1 VSHVDELDLL
11 RERYAQVPAATE
23 AQRHRARARLLAAAQ
38 ESRRAGRVIDLDRGT
53 VTVLPPPRG
62 TARDRDDAG
71 RRRVA
76 RPRLAA
82 ALAVSLVVL
91 LALGAAWWS
100 MRNEPPALPV
110 TGRVGDQAPAPSRL
124 PVATSADLDY
134 RGDPELFGAGVGV
147 TVVAPTTPGPWP
159 IVVLTADERRD
170 ALEPMARELA
180 SQGVVVYL
188 AKTRVDEPMVSEP
201 RAVEGMA
208 STTCLL
214 GFADETAE
222 RYGGRGDQVVVVG
235 VGYDAWT
242 SLVAVLRGD
251 DVEPTPCVAAAAPAA
266 TPTAFVGLGGG
277 LPCDDIGCPFQPVPG
292 HELDPFSFLDRRREV
307 AVRLY
312 LPSHGLMWNTPEAY
326 ERLAE
331 ELRAAGHDAV
341 LRTMERSSTGDLY
354 LPGRDAN
361 RQVVAHILEL
371 ARGS

>member
-1 VSHVDELDLL
+1 MNHVDELGLL
-11 RERYAQVPAATE
+11 RERYAQVPAATTG
-23 AQRHRARARLLAAAQ
+23 QRRRARARLLAAAEADRQ
-38 ESRRAGRVIDLDRGT
+38 AGRVIDLDRGT
-53 VTVLPPPRG
+53 VTVLPPSRG
-62 TARDRDDAG
+62 AARDRDDVG
-71 RRRVA
+71 R
-76 RPRLAA
+76 PLLAA
-82 ALAVSLVVL
+82 AAAATLVVL
-91 LALGAAWWS
+91 LALGVAWWS

-110 TGRVGDQAPAPSRL
+110 IGRVGDRAPAPTPL
-124 PVATSADLDY
+124 PLATSADLDY

-159 IVVLTADERRD
+159 IVVLTAGERRD

-180 SQGVVVYL
+180 SQGAVIYL
-188 AKTRVDEPMVSEP
+188 AKTRIDETQVSEP

-214 GFADETAE
+214 GFVDETAE

-251 DVEPTPCVAAAAPAA
+251 DVEPTPCVAAAPVA

-292 HELDPFSFLDRRREV
+292 HELDPFSLLDRRREV
-307 AVRLY
+307 AVHLY
-312 LPSHGLMWNTPEAY
+312 LPSHGLMWNTPETY
-326 ERLAE
+326 ERLNQ
-331 ELRAAGHDAV
+331 ELRAAGHDAE

-361 RQVVAHILEL
+361 RPIVAHILEL
-371 ARGS
+371 ARGA